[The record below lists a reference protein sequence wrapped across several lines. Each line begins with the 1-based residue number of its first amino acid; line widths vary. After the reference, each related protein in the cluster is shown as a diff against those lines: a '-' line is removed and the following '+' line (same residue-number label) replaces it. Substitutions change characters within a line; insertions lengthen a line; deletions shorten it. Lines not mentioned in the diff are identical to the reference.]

1 MRKVKLPSGA
11 ELTVSAAPFVDA
23 KHLYQALLR
32 EMKEIKIDLK
42 MEMAN
47 LYKELFCVGF
57 SSPEIEAFLWKCME
71 RCTYDNGR
79 TGALK
84 IDNDTFEPIEARE
97 DYLTVCTEVTKENVA
112 PFVKTLF
119 AEYEKF
125 SQMIENT
132 RK

>member
-11 ELTVSAAPFVDA
+11 ELTINPAPFVDA
-23 KHLYQALLR
+23 KYLYQALLR
-32 EMKEIKIDLK
+32 EMKEINIDTQ

-57 SSPEIEAFLWKCME
+57 SSPAIELALWKCLE
-71 RCTYDNGR
+71 RCTYDNGK
-79 TGALK
+79 TGALR
-84 IDNDTFEPIEARE
+84 IDQDTFEPIESRE
-97 DYLTVCTEVTKENVA
+97 DYLTVCTEVTKENVS

-119 AEYEKF
+119 ASYDQF

>member
-11 ELTVSAAPFVDA
+11 ELTINPAPFVDA
-23 KHLYQALLR
+23 KNLYQALLR
-32 EMKEIKIDLK
+32 ELKEVQIDLK

-57 SSPEIEAFLWKCME
+57 SSPQIEGFLWKCLE
-71 RCTYDNGR
+71 RCTYDNGK
-79 TGALK
+79 TGPMK
-84 IDNDTFEPIEARE
+84 IDGDTFEPLEARE
-97 DYLTVCTEVTKENVA
+97 DYMSVCTEVTKENVA

-119 AEYEKF
+119 ADYAQF